1 MNVLTVFA
9 HPSPRSFCHSVL
21 ERFADGL
28 RDAGHTNEVVDLYA
42 IGFDPVLRERD
53 NPNWMD
59 EHAPQE
65 VLDGMHLRERMLGDA
80 RGPLKRFAMRR
91 LDDLGFDAA
100 LMYMHPGHRCVRVE
114 LGRERREA
122 RQ

>member
-1 MNVLTVFA
+1 MRPHSTQAVRVGGPAMNVLTVFA
-9 HPSPRSFCHSVL
+9 HPSPKSFCHSVL
-21 ERFADGL
+21 GRFADGL

-65 VLDGMHLRERMLGDA
+65 VLDGMHLRERMLEGA
-80 RGPLKRFAMRR
+80 RGPFKRFAM
-91 LDDLGFDAA
+91 
-100 LMYMHPGHRCVRVE
+100 
-114 LGRERREA
+114 
-122 RQ
+122 